1 MLSIRKLGQISKI
14 SLRQIRKLLDEE
26 IEVCNLDEEIEV
38 DKLDEEIEVDELDE
52 NIEVDK

>member
-26 IEVCNLDEEIEV
+26 IEV